1 MSEKAAPYYQD
12 SVTFLSLLIIRRRY
26 EDLLYFKRCAVLL
39 VSLMLEGL
47 DTMNRRNMALG
58 GSLAV
63 LAAAAAT
70 LSSAPASA
78 DSTGDVLAAIE
89 EYRKAMVDGNG
100 ARLLEMSADDMS
112 FGHANGVVQTKVEF
126 VKTVVDKV
134 EVFHGIKLYDHSI
147 RVSGDLAIARHTF
160 DADVFFQGKDQN
172 FLLSVVQTWRKE
184 DGRWRLF
191 LRQSFKPLT

>member
-1 MSEKAAPYYQD
+1 ME
-12 SVTFLSLLIIRRRY
+12 IR
-26 EDLLYFKRCAVLL
+26 L
-39 VSLMLEGL
+39 
-47 DTMNRRNMALG
+47 MNRRDLSISGAAL
-58 GSLAV
+58 LATAV
-63 LAAAAAT
+63 AGL
-70 LSSAPASA
+70 ASA
-78 DSTGDVLAAIE
+78 TPALADATGDVLAAIE

-112 FGHANGVVQTKVEF
+112 FGHANGVIQTKVEF

-134 EVFHGIKLYDHSI
+134 EVFHKIRLYDHTI

-172 FLLSVVQTWRKE
+172 FLLSIVQVWKKE

-191 LRQSFKPLT
+191 TRQSFKPLT

>member
-1 MSEKAAPYYQD
+1 M
-12 SVTFLSLLIIRRRY
+12 
-26 EDLLYFKRCAVLL
+26 
-39 VSLMLEGL
+39 
-47 DTMNRRNMALG
+47 MNRRDLGRSATVVALVAAV
-58 GSLAV
+58 GSLAS
-63 LAAAAAT
+63 AAAQ
-70 LSSAPASA
+70 A
-78 DSTGDVLAAIE
+78 DATGDVLAAIE

-134 EVFHGIKLYDHSI
+134 EVFRAIKLYDHNI

-160 DADVFFQGKDQN
+160 DADVFFEGKDQN
-172 FLLSVVQTWRKE
+172 FLLNIIQIWKKE

-191 LRQSFKPLT
+191 ARQSFKPLS

>member
-1 MSEKAAPYYQD
+1 
-12 SVTFLSLLIIRRRY
+12 
-26 EDLLYFKRCAVLL
+26 
-39 VSLMLEGL
+39 MLEGQ

-63 LAAAAAT
+63 LAAAAVS
-70 LSSAPASA
+70 LSSVPASA

-126 VKTVVDKV
+126 VKSVVDKA
-134 EVFHGIKLYDHSI
+134 EVFKSIKLYDHSI

-172 FLLSVVQTWRKE
+172 FLLSIIQTWRKE

-191 LRQSFKPLT
+191 VRQSFKPLT

>member
-1 MSEKAAPYYQD
+1 
-12 SVTFLSLLIIRRRY
+12 
-26 EDLLYFKRCAVLL
+26 
-39 VSLMLEGL
+39 
-47 DTMNRRNMALG
+47 MNRRDMAWG
-58 GSLAV
+58 GTLAALAV
-63 LAAAAAT
+63 VAGT
-70 LSSAPASA
+70 VGSQSAYA

-126 VKTVVDKV
+126 VKSVVDKV
-134 EVFHGIKLYDHSI
+134 EIFNKIKLYDHSI
-147 RVSGDLAIARHTF
+147 RVSGDLAIARHAF

-172 FLLSVVQTWRKE
+172 FLLSIIQVWKKE

-191 LRQSFKPLT
+191 IRQSFKPLS

>member
-1 MSEKAAPYYQD
+1 MLA
-12 SVTFLSLLIIRRRY
+12 
-26 EDLLYFKRCAVLL
+26 
-39 VSLMLEGL
+39 SLMLEGL

-134 EVFHGIKLYDHSI
+134 EVFHAIKLYDHSI

>member
-1 MSEKAAPYYQD
+1 
-12 SVTFLSLLIIRRRY
+12 
-26 EDLLYFKRCAVLL
+26 
-39 VSLMLEGL
+39 MLEGL
-47 DTMNRRNMALG
+47 DTMNRRNLAWG
-58 GSLAV
+58 GSVAL
-63 LAAAAAT
+63 LAAVV
-70 LSSAPASA
+70 SSVSSTEALA

-126 VKTVVDKV
+126 VKTVVDKA
-134 EVFHGIKLYDHSI
+134 EVFNKIKLYDHSI

-172 FLLSVVQTWRKE
+172 FLLSIVQTWKKE

-191 LRQSFKPLT
+191 VRQSFKPLS

>member
-1 MSEKAAPYYQD
+1 
-12 SVTFLSLLIIRRRY
+12 
-26 EDLLYFKRCAVLL
+26 
-39 VSLMLEGL
+39 MLEGL
-47 DTMNRRNMALG
+47 DTMNRRNLAWG
-58 GSLAV
+58 GSVAF
-63 LAAAAAT
+63 LAAVV
-70 LSSAPASA
+70 SSVSSTEALA

-126 VKTVVDKV
+126 VKTVVDKA
-134 EVFHGIKLYDHSI
+134 EVFNKIKLYDHSI

-172 FLLSVVQTWRKE
+172 FLLSIVQTWKKE

-191 LRQSFKPLT
+191 VRQSFKPLS

>member
-1 MSEKAAPYYQD
+1 
-12 SVTFLSLLIIRRRY
+12 
-26 EDLLYFKRCAVLL
+26 
-39 VSLMLEGL
+39 
-47 DTMNRRNMALG
+47 MNRRNLGWG
-58 GSLAV
+58 GSLAL
-63 LAAAAAT
+63 LAVVAGSVGSTEA
-70 LSSAPASA
+70 LA

-134 EVFHGIKLYDHSI
+134 EVFHKIKLYDHSI

-172 FLLSVVQTWRKE
+172 FLLSIVQTWKKE
-184 DGRWRLF
+184 DGRWRL
-191 LRQSFKPLT
+191 LVRQSFKPL